1 MIPEQTPNLLERDH
15 QDIRSALI
23 VVDMQNA
30 MFHGAA
36 QTGEGLPHDAD
47 FVVRRVCALIDR
59 ARREAA
65 QIVFV
70 QHTGEGLSHGSD
82 GWRLIAALRPQFPD
96 WVVDKMGASI
106 FAGTNLAAQLK
117 AVGIKRLIVAGASTD
132 DGIAASCREAVDRGF
147 EVVLA
152 ADAHTLRAED
162 AEARIARHNAALS
175 GPARVLEA
183 GEVAFA

>member
-1 MIPEQTPNLLERDH
+1 MVPEQTQDH

-30 MFHGAA
+30 MFNGAA
-36 QTGEGLPHDAD
+36 KPHDAD

-65 QIVFV
+65 QIVFI
-70 QHTGEGLSHGSD
+70 QHAGDDRLHGSD
-82 GWRLIAALRPQFPD
+82 DWRLITALRPQYPD
-96 WVVDKMGASI
+96 WVVDKTGASI

-132 DGIAASCREAVDRGF
+132 DGIAASCREAMDRGF

-152 ADAHTLRAED
+152 ADAHTMSDRD

>member
-1 MIPEQTPNLLERDH
+1 MIPET
-15 QDIRSALI
+15 QDTRSALV

-30 MFHGAA
+30 MFHGTAK
-36 QTGEGLPHDAD
+36 PHDGD
-47 FVVRRVCALIDR
+47 FVVRRICALVDR
-59 ARREAA
+59 ARREGA

-70 QHTGEGLSHGSD
+70 QHAGDDRAHGSE

-117 AVGIKRLIVAGASTD
+117 AVGIRRLIVAGVSTD
-132 DGIAASCREAVDRGF
+132 DGIAASCREAAERGF

-152 ADAHTLRAED
+152 ADAHTLHAHD
-162 AEARIARHNAALS
+162 AEARIARHNTALS

>member
-1 MIPEQTPNLLERDH
+1 MIPDQTPNLLESRT

-36 QTGEGLPHDAD
+36 PKNEGRPHDAD
-47 FVVRRVCALIDR
+47 FVVRRVCALVDR
-59 ARREAA
+59 ARRQEA

-70 QHTGEGLSHGSD
+70 QHAGDGLVHGSD

-96 WVVDKMGASI
+96 WVVDKTGASI
-106 FAGTNLAAQLK
+106 FDGTNLAAQLK
-117 AVGIKRLIVAGASTD
+117 AVGIRRLIVAGASAD
-132 DGIAASCREAVDRGF
+132 DGIADSCREAVERGF

-152 ADAHTLRAED
+152 ADAHTVRAGD

-183 GEVAFA
+183 GDVAFA

>member
-1 MIPEQTPNLLERDH
+1 MIPET
-15 QDIRSALI
+15 QDTRSALV

-36 QTGEGLPHDAD
+36 KPHDAD

-59 ARREAA
+59 ARREGA

-70 QHTGEGLSHGSD
+70 QHAGGGLDHGSD

-96 WVVDKMGASI
+96 WVVDKLGASI

-117 AVGIKRLIVAGASTD
+117 AVGIRRLILAGASTD
-132 DGIAASCREAVDRGF
+132 DGIAQSCREAVSRGF

-152 ADAHTLRAED
+152 RDAHTLRARD
-162 AEARIARHNAALS
+162 AEARIARHNATLADA
-175 GPARVLEA
+175 ARVLEA

>member
-1 MIPEQTPNLLERDH
+1 MIPET
-15 QDIRSALI
+15 QDTRSALVI
-23 VVDMQNA
+23 IDMQNA
-30 MFHGAA
+30 MFHGKAK
-36 QTGEGLPHDAD
+36 PHDAD

-59 ARREAA
+59 ARREDV

-70 QHTGEGLSHGSD
+70 QHAGAGLEHGSD

-117 AVGIKRLIVAGASTD
+117 AVGIKRLILAGASTD
-132 DGIAASCREAVDRGF
+132 DGIATSCREAVERGF
-147 EVVLA
+147 DVVLA
-152 ADAHTLRAED
+152 ADAHTLHARD
-162 AEARIARHNAALS
+162 AEARIARHNATLA
-175 GPARVLEA
+175 GAARVLEA

>member
-1 MIPEQTPNLLERDH
+1 MIPETPDT
-15 QDIRSALI
+15 RSALV

-36 QTGEGLPHDAD
+36 KPHDGD
-47 FVVRRVCALIDR
+47 FVVRRICALVDR
-59 ARREAA
+59 ARREGA

-70 QHTGEGLSHGSD
+70 QHAGEDRVHGSD

-96 WVVDKMGASI
+96 WVVDKLGASI

-117 AVGIKRLIVAGASTD
+117 AVGIRRLIVAGVSTD
-132 DGIAASCREAVDRGF
+132 DGIATSCREAADRGF

-152 ADAHTLRAED
+152 ADAHTLHAGD

>member
-1 MIPEQTPNLLERDH
+1 MIPEQTPNL
-15 QDIRSALI
+15 QDTRSALV

-36 QTGEGLPHDAD
+36 KPHDAD

-70 QHTGEGLSHGSD
+70 QHAGDGCAHGSD
-82 GWRLIAALRPQFPD
+82 GWRLITAMRPQFPD
-96 WVVDKMGASI
+96 WVVDKTGASI
-106 FAGTNLAAQLK
+106 FSGTNLAAQLK
-117 AVGIKRLIVAGASTD
+117 AVGIKRLILAGASTD
-132 DGIAASCREAVDRGF
+132 DGIAASCREAMERGF

-152 ADAHTLRAED
+152 GDAHTMRARD
-162 AEARIARHNAALS
+162 AEARIARHNATLS
-175 GPARVLEA
+175 GPACVLQA

>member
-1 MIPEQTPNLLERDH
+1 MIPEHMQDH

-36 QTGEGLPHDAD
+36 KPHDAD

-59 ARREAA
+59 ARREGA
-65 QIVFV
+65 QIVFI
-70 QHTGEGLSHGSD
+70 QHAGDGLAHGSD
-82 GWRLIAALRPQFPD
+82 GWRLITALRPQFPD
-96 WVVDKMGASI
+96 WVVDKTGASI
-106 FAGTNLAAQLK
+106 FDGTNLAAQLK

-132 DGIAASCREAVDRGF
+132 DGIATSCHEAAGRGF

-152 ADAHTLRAED
+152 ADAHTLRAHD
-162 AEARIARHNAALS
+162 AEARIAHHNAALA

-183 GEVAFA
+183 GDVAFA

>member
-1 MIPEQTPNLLERDH
+1 MIPEQTPNRLEPGL
-15 QDIRSALI
+15 QDIRSALV

-36 QTGEGLPHDAD
+36 KPHDAD

-59 ARREAA
+59 ARREEA

-70 QHTGEGLSHGSD
+70 QHAGEGCAHGSD

-96 WVVDKMGASI
+96 WVIDKTGASI
-106 FAGTNLAAQLK
+106 FGGTNLAAQLK
-117 AVGIKRLIVAGASTD
+117 AVGIKRLILAGASAD
-132 DGIAASCREAVDRGF
+132 DGIAASCREAMALGF

-152 ADAHTLRAED
+152 GDAHTTRARD

-175 GPARVLEA
+175 GPARVLQA

>member
-1 MIPEQTPNLLERDH
+1 MIPETPDT
-15 QDIRSALI
+15 RSALV

-36 QTGEGLPHDAD
+36 KPHDGD
-47 FVVRRVCALIDR
+47 FVVRRICALVDR
-59 ARREAA
+59 ARREGA

-70 QHTGEGLSHGSD
+70 QHAGDDRAHGSD

-117 AVGIKRLIVAGASTD
+117 AVGIRRLIVAGVSTD
-132 DGIAASCREAVDRGF
+132 DGIATSCREAAERGF

-152 ADAHTLRAED
+152 ADAHTLHAGD

>member
-1 MIPEQTPNLLERDH
+1 MIPEKMPDSEKINGTDT
-15 QDIRSALI
+15 RSALV

-30 MFHGAA
+30 MLHGAA
-36 QTGEGLPHDAD
+36 KPHDAD

-59 ARREAA
+59 ARRESA

-70 QHTGEGLSHGSD
+70 QHAGAGCAHGSD
-82 GWRLIAALRPQFPD
+82 GWRLITALRPQFPD
-96 WVVDKMGASI
+96 WVVDKTGASI
-106 FAGTNLAAQLK
+106 FDGTNLAAQLK
-117 AVGIKRLIVAGASTD
+117 AVGIRRVILAGVSTD
-132 DGIAASCREAVDRGF
+132 DDIAASCREAAERGF

-152 ADAHTLRAED
+152 ADAHTLHAGD

-183 GEVAFA
+183 GDVAFA

>member
-1 MIPEQTPNLLERDH
+1 MIPEQTQDH

-36 QTGEGLPHDAD
+36 KPHDGD
-47 FVVRRVCALIDR
+47 FVVRRICALIDR
-59 ARREAA
+59 ARREGA

-70 QHTGEGLSHGSD
+70 QHAGQDMAHGSD
-82 GWRLIAALRPQFPD
+82 GWRLITALRPQFPD
-96 WVVDKMGASI
+96 WVVDKTGASI
-106 FAGTNLAAQLK
+106 FEGTNLAAQLK
-117 AVGIKRLIVAGASTD
+117 AVGIRRLIVAGAATD
-132 DGIAASCREAVDRGF
+132 DGIATSCREAVERGF
-147 EVVLA
+147 DVVLA
-152 ADAHTLRAED
+152 ADAHTMSDRD
-162 AEARIARHNAALS
+162 AEARIARHNATLS

>member
-1 MIPEQTPNLLERDH
+1 MIPEQTQDH

-30 MFHGAA
+30 TFHGAA
-36 QTGEGLPHDAD
+36 KPHDAD

-59 ARREAA
+59 ARREDA

-70 QHTGEGLSHGSD
+70 QHAGDGRAHGSD
-82 GWRLIAALRPQFPD
+82 DWRLITALRPQYPD
-96 WVVDKMGASI
+96 WVVDKTGASI

-117 AVGIKRLIVAGASTD
+117 AVGIRRLIVAGAATD

-147 EVVLA
+147 DVVLA
-152 ADAHTLRAED
+152 ADAHTTSDRD
-162 AEARIARHNAALS
+162 AEALIARHNAALS

>member
-1 MIPEQTPNLLERDH
+1 MIPEQTSDH
-15 QDIRSALI
+15 HDSRSALV

-30 MFHGAA
+30 LFHGAA
-36 QTGEGLPHDAD
+36 KPHDAD

-59 ARREAA
+59 ARREGA

-70 QHTGEGLSHGSD
+70 QHAGDGCAHGSD

-96 WVVDKMGASI
+96 WVIDKMGASI

-117 AVGIKRLIVAGASTD
+117 AVGIRRLIIAGASTD

-152 ADAHTLRAED
+152 GDAHTLRAHD
-162 AEARIARHNAALS
+162 AEARIAHHNAALS